1 VQVVNI
7 KNGNTL
13 PFLKPDDVIEVPA
26 RIGKNGAEPI
36 DLGEINNRHII
47 GLMSIVKE
55 YERYTVEAAKTGSN
69 EAALNALLVHPLVG
83 DWEKALNCFNEMKE
97 AHKDYLPQ
105 FFNTSAN

>member
-1 VQVVNI
+1 M
-7 KNGNTL
+7 
-13 PFLKPDDVIEVPA
+13 PA

-69 EAALNALLVHPLVG
+69 EAALNALLIHPLVG

-105 FFNTSAN
+105 FFNTSEK